1 MTSILMSIILM
12 IGIVMI
18 GCTNQPPPIPVPP
31 ATSTPMI
38 MVDERLM
45 VMDALTKFNTSNNN
59 FVLFLNATNDIYDL
73 GNTMI
78 QAVNVYHVGY
88 VHSTLIVAGLNVY
101 NDAIINWTPPE
112 KSSYYDRLIELKE
125 AELYRIE
132 YFGEL
137 NSHMLIA
144 LPTENEEA
152 IRVVL
157 EEFNAWRED
166 SLNRKPIELQDVII
180 KELNINPDDID
191 FMYIVSDKPLPTLPP
206 IFDEGENRSLWKN

>member
-1 MTSILMSIILM
+1 MVDVMTSILMSIILM

-18 GCTNQPPPIPVPP
+18 GCTNQPPSIPTPP
-31 ATSTPMI
+31 ATSTPMV

-88 VHSTLIVAGLNVY
+88 VHSTLIVAGLNIY
-101 NDAIINWTPPE
+101 NNAIINWTPPE

-191 FMYIVSDKPLPTLPP
+191 FMYIVLDKPLPTLPP
-206 IFDEGENRSLWKN
+206 IFNEGDNRS

>member
-1 MTSILMSIILM
+1 MTSILMSIMLM

-18 GCTNQPPPIPVPP
+18 GCANQPPPIPVPP
-31 ATSTPMI
+31 ATSTPMV

-88 VHSTLIVAGLNVY
+88 VHSTLIVAGLNIY
-101 NDAIINWTPPE
+101 NNAIINWTPPE

-157 EEFNAWRED
+157 EEFNAWREAP
-166 SLNRKPIELQDVII
+166 LNRKPIELQDVII

-191 FMYIVSDKPLPTLPP
+191 FMYIVLDKPLPTLPP
-206 IFDEGENRSLWKN
+206 IFNEGDNRS

>member
-18 GCTNQPPPIPVPP
+18 GCTNQPPSIPTPP
-31 ATSTPMI
+31 ATSTPMV

-45 VMDALTKFNTSNNN
+45 VMDALTRFNTSNNN

-88 VHSTLIVAGLNVY
+88 VHSTLIVAGLNIY
-101 NDAIINWTPPE
+101 NNAIINWTPPE

>member
-12 IGIVMI
+12 VGIVMI
-18 GCTNQPPPIPVPP
+18 GCTNQPPSIPTPP
-31 ATSTPMI
+31 ATSTPMV

-45 VMDALTKFNTSNNN
+45 VMDALTRFNTSNNN
-59 FVLFLNATNDIYDL
+59 FILFLNTANGIYDL
-73 GNTMI
+73 GNAMI
-78 QAVNVYHVGY
+78 QVNAYHVGY

-152 IRVVL
+152 IQVVL
-157 EEFNAWRED
+157 EEFNAWGED
-166 SLNRKPIELQDVII
+166 SLNRKSIELQNGII

-191 FMYIVSDKPLPTLPP
+191 FMYIVSDKSLPTLPP
-206 IFDEGENRSLWKN
+206 IFDKGENRSLWMN

>member
-1 MTSILMSIILM
+1 MTSILMSIMLM

-18 GCTNQPPPIPVPP
+18 GCANQPPPIPVPP
-31 ATSTPMI
+31 ATSTPMV

-88 VHSTLIVAGLNVY
+88 VHSTLIVAGLNIY
-101 NDAIINWTPPE
+101 NNAIINWTPPE

-157 EEFNAWRED
+157 EEFNAWREAP
-166 SLNRKPIELQDVII
+166 LNRKPIELQDVII

-191 FMYIVSDKPLPTLPP
+191 FMYIVLDKPLPTLPP
-206 IFDEGENRSLWKN
+206 IFNEGENRSLWMN

>member
-18 GCTNQPPPIPVPP
+18 GIVMIGCTNQPPSIPTPP
-31 ATSTPMI
+31 ATSTPMV

-45 VMDALTKFNTSNNN
+45 VMDALTRFNTSNNN
-59 FVLFLNATNDIYDL
+59 FVLFLNTANGIYDL
-73 GNTMI
+73 GNAMI
-78 QAVNVYHVGY
+78 QVNAYHMGY

-157 EEFNAWRED
+157 EEFNAWREAP
-166 SLNRKPIELQDVII
+166 LNRKPIELQDVII

-191 FMYIVSDKPLPTLPP
+191 FMYIVLDKPLPTLPP
-206 IFDEGENRSLWKN
+206 IFNEGDNRS

>member
-1 MTSILMSIILM
+1 MTSILMSIMLM

-18 GCTNQPPPIPVPP
+18 GCTNQPPSIPTPP
-31 ATSTPMI
+31 ATSTPMV

-88 VHSTLIVAGLNVY
+88 VHSTLIVAGLNIY
-101 NDAIINWTPPE
+101 NNAIINWTPPE

-157 EEFNAWRED
+157 EEFNAWREAP
-166 SLNRKPIELQDVII
+166 LNRKPIELQDVII
-180 KELNINPDDID
+180 KELNINPYDID
-191 FMYIVSDKPLPTLPP
+191 FMYIVLDKPLPPLPP
-206 IFDEGENRSLWKN
+206 IFNEGENRSLWMN

>member
-1 MTSILMSIILM
+1 MTSILISIILM

-18 GCTNQPPPIPVPP
+18 GCTNQPPSIPTPP
-31 ATSTPMI
+31 ATSTPMV

-45 VMDALTKFNTSNNN
+45 VMDALTRFNTSNNN
-59 FVLFLNATNDIYDL
+59 FILFLNTANGVYDL
-73 GNTMI
+73 GNAI
-78 QAVNVYHVGY
+78 QKVNAYHVGY
-88 VHSTLIVAGLNVY
+88 VHSTLIVKGLNIY
-101 NDAIINWTPPE
+101 NNAIINWTPPE

-144 LPTENEEA
+144 LPTENEET

-157 EEFNAWRED
+157 EEFNAWREAP
-166 SLNRKPIELQDVII
+166 LNRKPIELQDVII

-191 FMYIVSDKPLPTLPP
+191 FMYIVLDKPLPTLPP
-206 IFDEGENRSLWKN
+206 IFNEGDNRS

>member
-1 MTSILMSIILM
+1 
-12 IGIVMI
+12 
-18 GCTNQPPPIPVPP
+18 
-31 ATSTPMI
+31 MI

-45 VMDALTKFNTSNNN
+45 VMDALTRFNTSNNN
-59 FVLFLNATNDIYDL
+59 FILFLNATNRIYDL

-78 QAVNVYHVGY
+78 PGVNVYHVGY
-88 VHSTLIVAGLNVY
+88 VHTTLIVAGLNVY
-101 NDAIINWTPPE
+101 NDVIINWTPPE

-157 EEFNAWRED
+157 EEFNAWKEA

-191 FMYIVSDKPLPTLPP
+191 FMYIVADKPLPTLPP
-206 IFDEGENRSLWKN
+206 IFNEGENRSLWKN

>member
-18 GCTNQPPPIPVPP
+18 GCTNQPPPIPVSP
-31 ATSTPMI
+31 ATSTPMV

-88 VHSTLIVAGLNVY
+88 VHSTLIVAGLNIY
-101 NDAIINWTPPE
+101 NNAIINWTPPE